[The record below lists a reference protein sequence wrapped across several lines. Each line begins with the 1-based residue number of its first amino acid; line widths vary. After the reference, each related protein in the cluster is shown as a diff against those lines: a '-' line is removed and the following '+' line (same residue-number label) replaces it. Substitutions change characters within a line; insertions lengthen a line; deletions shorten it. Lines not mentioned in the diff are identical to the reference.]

1 MVRARELY
9 ERVRE
14 AQAMLGTG
22 EVEEAVA
29 RAEALRT
36 EALTRLEGAVPSGVE
51 RSYALA
57 AFGYATVT
65 VILGLA
71 ETLPPREFIPRIRF
85 LAVEAARRYRPG
97 SDVWKALAAAAEM
110 LARAGDVEGA
120 VWALRKAEELR
131 PGDADLERVAAG
143 VRTMYPQA
151 YEAAIADTRQL
162 PAGLTL
168 ARANI
173 VAPEIK
179 PYGWGA
185 DSDGRGVTCQAR
197 PRSSP

>member
-1 MVRARELY
+1 MARARELY

-36 EALTRLEGAVPSGVE
+36 QALTRLEGAVPSGVE

-57 AFGYATVT
+57 AFGYASVT

-110 LARAGDVEGA
+110 LARAGDVGGA
-120 VWALRKAEELR
+120 VWALRKAEQLR
-131 PGDADLERVAAG
+131 PGDADLDRVAAG
-143 VRTMYPQA
+143 VRTMYPEA
-151 YEAAIADTRQL
+151 YDAAGEPGEEPPPL
-162 PAGLTL
+162 F
-168 ARANI
+168 
-173 VAPEIK
+173 
-179 PYGWGA
+179 
-185 DSDGRGVTCQAR
+185 
-197 PRSSP
+197 SP

>member
-1 MVRARELY
+1 MQVGWYSMVRARELY

-29 RAEALRT
+29 RAEALRA
-36 EALTRLEGAVPSGVE
+36 EALTRLQGAVPSGVE

-71 ETLPPREFIPRIRF
+71 ETQPPKEFTPRIRF

-110 LARAGDVEGA
+110 LARAGDVGGA
-120 VWALRKAEELR
+120 VWALRKAEQLL
-131 PGDADLERVAAG
+131 PADADLERVAAG
-143 VRTMYPQA
+143 VRTMYPEA
-151 YEAAIADTRQL
+151 YDAADDPGEEPPPL
-162 PAGLTL
+162 
-168 ARANI
+168 
-173 VAPEIK
+173 
-179 PYGWGA
+179 
-185 DSDGRGVTCQAR
+185 
-197 PRSSP
+197 SSP

>member
-1 MVRARELY
+1 MQIGWYGMARARELY

-22 EVEEAVA
+22 EVEDAVA
-29 RAEALRT
+29 RAEALRA
-36 EALTRLEGAVPSGVE
+36 EALTRLVRAAPSGVE

-71 ETLPPREFIPRIRF
+71 ETLSPKEFIPRIRS

-110 LARAGDVEGA
+110 LARAGDVGGA
-120 VWALRKAEELR
+120 VWALRTAERLR

-143 VRTMYPQA
+143 VRTMYPEA
-151 YEAAIADTRQL
+151 YNA
-162 PAGLTL
+162 
-168 ARANI
+168 
-173 VAPEIK
+173 VAELGEEP
-179 PYGWGA
+179 P
-185 DSDGRGVTCQAR
+185 
-197 PRSSP
+197 PLSSPR